1 MISEIKSWLWIP
13 KFWIPLYLILNVIG
27 IGLGATGFVSM
38 YWVVYLILV
47 PLVVIPVTYHSLVGG
62 GCSLRFQICALVKGV
77 NVGVM
82 FILLT
87 FIFDFYLWG
96 ALSPLAGVNLSL
108 VSLNIPDL
116 YLIWLIG
123 GFVGGMGARVVEVR
137 GYSNIDEDSIT
148 IAGYE

>member
-13 KFWIPLYLILNVIG
+13 KFWIPLYVILSVIG
-27 IGLGATGFVSM
+27 IGLGTMGFVSM
-38 YWVVYLILV
+38 YWIVYLILV
-47 PLVVIPVTYHSLVGG
+47 PLVVIPVTYRSLVGG

-77 NVGVM
+77 NAGVI
-82 FILLT
+82 FLLLT
-87 FIFDFYLWG
+87 FIVDYYLWG
-96 ALSPLAGVNLSL
+96 VLSPLVGVNLSL

-116 YLIWLIG
+116 YLIWLLSGIA
-123 GFVGGMGARVVEVR
+123 GGMGARVVEVR

>member
-38 YWVVYLILV
+38 YWIVYLILV
-47 PLVVIPVTYHSLVGG
+47 PLVVIPVTYRSLIGG
-62 GCSLRFQICALVKGV
+62 GCSLRFQICALEKGV
-77 NVGVM
+77 NAGVM
-82 FILLT
+82 FLLLT
-87 FIFDFYLWG
+87 FIVDFYLWG
-96 ALSPLAGVNLSL
+96 VLSPLVGVSLSL

-116 YLIWLIG
+116 YMIWLLSGI
-123 GFVGGMGARVVEVR
+123 VGGMGARVIEVR